1 MRKPKPIYTVVIPVF
16 NEEAVTEECH
26 RRIKEV
32 MDAEG
37 EPFELIF
44 VNDGSS
50 DRTMKI
56 LERLSIEDQHVR
68 VVNLSRNFGHQIAIS
83 AGMDF
88 AKGDAVVV
96 MDADLQDPPEVIPR
110 MIEKWKEGFHVVYGK
125 RIKREGETLFK
136 KLSAYFFYRFLKK
149 LIKIDIPIDVGDFRL
164 IDRSVCDAMKKV
176 REKNRFVRGLVSW
189 LGFTQ
194 AEVLYKR
201 EKRFAGST
209 KYPLHKM
216 IHFMLDAVTSFSSIP
231 LKIATIIGSLVSMS
245 GFVYLIIVL
254 YQRLFTD
261 KTIQGWTSILSVT
274 LIFNGIILLI
284 LGVIGEYIGRIYD
297 ESKNRPLYIIQDFL
311 GYDPEDILED

>member
-68 VVNLSRNFGHQIAIS
+68 IISLSRNFGHQIAIS

-96 MDADLQDPPEVIPR
+96 MDADLQDPPEVIRR

-149 LIKIDIPIDVGDFRL
+149 LTKIDIPIDVGDFRL

-176 REKNRFVRGLVSW
+176 REKKRFVRGLISW